1 MRVSL
6 LRSFQIK
13 KKAQI
18 TAPNRNVNTYLN
30 FAETRAEKQW
40 LASEIASRVTFLLAH
55 VDSLSKARITSRT
68 IIRAAWLH
76 RLPGVHLPSS
86 HQVLFLGS

>member
-40 LASEIASRVTFLLAH
+40 LARVFSTSRLGSRLPKQT
-55 VDSLSKARITSRT
+55 RITSRT